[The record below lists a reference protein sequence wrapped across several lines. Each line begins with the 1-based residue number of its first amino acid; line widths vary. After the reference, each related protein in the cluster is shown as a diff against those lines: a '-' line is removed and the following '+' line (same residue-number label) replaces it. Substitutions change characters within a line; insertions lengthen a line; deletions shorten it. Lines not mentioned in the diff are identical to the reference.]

1 LVQCTPYPYIF
12 SPDFSRYIDI
22 DRKAKEFLLRDSRTQ
37 EIIWRIE
44 DHVMNCKDEDYRVV
58 AARMRWL
65 DNNTVK
71 YVNIEGIERKIDMTN
86 KDGNEIQFNVIP
98 LFDEFQAMRDK
109 EKHFYLEKL

>member
-1 LVQCTPYPYIF
+1 
-12 SPDFSRYIDI
+12 
-22 DRKAKEFLLRDSRTQ
+22 
-37 EIIWRIE
+37 
-44 DHVMNCKDEDYRVV
+44 MNCKDEDYRVV

-109 EKHFYLEKL
+109 EKHFYLEKLQIEDIDSLTRLKLKY